1 MTQTKKSGQNKWS
14 NFGEGFNVITASR
27 TNLLGLTSGNASQ
40 KKKNCIKA
48 LKRPNAVLNCS

>member
-40 KKKNCIKA
+40 KKICIKA
-48 LKRPNAVLNCS
+48 LKRPNAVFNCS